1 MVMMNGM
8 VYYQMLLT
16 VQLQTYCILLVHK
29 FQQSQ
34 YKELQKVVKFIKLK
48 FIKMSNKLDPKD
60 LAYVQNS
67 IVEERKLHQRV
78 IDLAYRKHQLKVDE
92 AEIEA
97 EISKNLQKRQE
108 VNQFIADR
116 YGSITELN
124 IDTGEFISLN
134 GTKTI
139 EKDATVEDIKEEA

>member
-1 MVMMNGM
+1 
-8 VYYQMLLT
+8 
-16 VQLQTYCILLVHK
+16 
-29 FQQSQ
+29 
-34 YKELQKVVKFIKLK
+34 
-48 FIKMSNKLDPKD
+48 MSNKLDPKD

-108 VNQFIADR
+108 VNQLIADR
-116 YGSITELN
+116 HGSI
-124 IDTGEFISLN
+124 S
-134 GTKTI
+134 
-139 EKDATVEDIKEEA
+139 

>member
-1 MVMMNGM
+1 
-8 VYYQMLLT
+8 
-16 VQLQTYCILLVHK
+16 
-29 FQQSQ
+29 
-34 YKELQKVVKFIKLK
+34 
-48 FIKMSNKLDPKD
+48 MSNKLDPKD

-134 GTKTI
+134 GTKSI
-139 EKDATVEDIKEEA
+139 EKDATIEDIKEEA

>member
-1 MVMMNGM
+1 
-8 VYYQMLLT
+8 
-16 VQLQTYCILLVHK
+16 
-29 FQQSQ
+29 
-34 YKELQKVVKFIKLK
+34 
-48 FIKMSNKLDPKD
+48 MSNKLDPKD

-124 IDTGEFISLN
+124 IDTGEFINLN
-134 GTKTI
+134 GTKSI
-139 EKDATVEDIKEEA
+139 EKDATIEDIKEEA

>member
-1 MVMMNGM
+1 
-8 VYYQMLLT
+8 
-16 VQLQTYCILLVHK
+16 
-29 FQQSQ
+29 
-34 YKELQKVVKFIKLK
+34 
-48 FIKMSNKLDPKD
+48 MSNKLDPKD
-60 LAYVQNS
+60 LAYVQTS

-134 GTKTI
+134 GTKSI
-139 EKDATVEDIKEEA
+139 EKDATIEDIKEEA